1 MTAVNFTSTA
11 RGQGAKPVISL
22 PDGMPV
28 HGQFFG
34 QSSLSKLAVVTEN
47 CIVKVNGHMDDSDLA
62 CLAPLGCGYL
72 TGAGT
77 IFNAVKPRTFD
88 KLAVLGVGAVGIA
101 AMLAAKALGVET
113 IIAVDIVDAKLQTAL
128 SLGATHVV
136 NSRSAPDLET
146 AIRTVFPLGVD
157 KIVDTT
163 GVTALLGSS
172 IKALAHGGTLA
183 LVGIPP
189 ATETFEI
196 NGFDMLLSCK
206 KVIGVIEGYSHP
218 QEVSSASMSFP
229 SVTKC

>member
-1 MTAVNFTSTA
+1 MTEVNFTSTA

-22 PDGMPV
+22 PDGTPV

-34 QSSLSKLAVVTEN
+34 QSSLSKLAVVSEN
-47 CIVKVNGHMDDSDLA
+47 CIVKVNGHMDDGDLA

-77 IFNAVKPRTFD
+77 VFNALKPRTTD

-101 AMLAAKALGVET
+101 AILAAKALGVET
-113 IIAVDIVDAKLQTAL
+113 IVAVDIVDAKLQTAL
-128 SLGATHVV
+128 ALGATHIV
-136 NSRSAPDLET
+136 NSRSAADLET
-146 AIRTVFPLGVD
+146 AIKAVFPLGVD

-172 IKALAHGGTLA
+172 IKALSHGGTLA

-189 ATETFEI
+189 ATERFEI
-196 NGFDMLLSCK
+196 NGLDMLLSCK
-206 KVIGVIEGYSHP
+206 KVIGVIEGYSSP
-218 QEVSSASMSFP
+218 QEVSSAGVLFQ
-229 SVTKC
+229 SVAKC